1 MYKKLIYKYIAVCKL
16 NCNHN
21 KIFGATTELV
31 EAIYQNY
38 FKTML
43 EYIYAYTYT
52 HIHIHTYIHIHL
64 HTYIHILLFP
74 IHTRICNKF
83 FGVKLNRNRFI
94 SNIKF
99 MF

>member
-64 HTYIHILLFP
+64 HTYIHIFYHFMDPKANFP
-74 IHTRICNKF
+74 TTYHSIDITGQCKVQYF
-83 FGVKLNRNRFI
+83 
-94 SNIKF
+94 
-99 MF
+99 